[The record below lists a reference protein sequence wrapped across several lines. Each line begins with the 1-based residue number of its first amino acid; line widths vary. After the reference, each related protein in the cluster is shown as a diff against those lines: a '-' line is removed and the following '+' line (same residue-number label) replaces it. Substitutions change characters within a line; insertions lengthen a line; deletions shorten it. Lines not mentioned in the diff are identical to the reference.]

1 MTGWRK
7 ASDRWQTGYRLRSP
21 VVNQVS
27 NTLYFTVFVRRRE
40 VSQKNQDAVQALKG
54 RPLRFSVFGSVVAG
68 ASDSARDIHM
78 GPAAIF

>member
-1 MTGWRK
+1 
-7 ASDRWQTGYRLRSP
+7 
-21 VVNQVS
+21 
-27 NTLYFTVFVRRRE
+27 LYFTVFVRRRE

-68 ASDSARDIHM
+68 ASDSAHDIHM